1 MDAVEFPMHKGART
15 SLYVVAALLVLLCF
29 TIPFAIYIVVRV
41 RSARVRVTSSGLEA
55 RGLMTTTVPFD
66 EVERAGVLRVPLVAR
81 GLGAVLAR
89 MKLDNMDEGVNLVFR
104 LRSGKDL
111 KVLVNQFEQH
121 RDLIER
127 VRASVRVP
135 LEDVKMGAFGWK
147 WPERQA

>member
-15 SLYVVAALLVLLCF
+15 SLYVVAALLVLLCV
-29 TIPFAIYIVVRV
+29 TIPFALYIVVRV
-41 RSARVRVTSSGLEA
+41 RSAKVRVTSAGLEA
-55 RGLMTTTVPFD
+55 RGLLTTSVPFD

-104 LRSGKDL
+104 LRGGKDL
-111 KVLVNQFEQH
+111 KVLVNQFENH
-121 RDLIER
+121 RDLVER

-135 LEDVKMGAFGWK
+135 LEDVKMGVFGWK
-147 WPERQA
+147 WPERRG